1 MLEDGTMSLQLP
13 FTSVKASHKVVYTQN
28 MERLIPPLI
37 RRVERGVDT
46 WITEE
51 LGSC

>member
-1 MLEDGTMSLQLP
+1 MLEDGTISLQLP
-13 FTSVKASHKVVYTQN
+13 FISVKASPKVVYILN
-28 MERLIPPLI
+28 VERLIPPLI
-37 RRVERGVDT
+37 RRVESGVDT